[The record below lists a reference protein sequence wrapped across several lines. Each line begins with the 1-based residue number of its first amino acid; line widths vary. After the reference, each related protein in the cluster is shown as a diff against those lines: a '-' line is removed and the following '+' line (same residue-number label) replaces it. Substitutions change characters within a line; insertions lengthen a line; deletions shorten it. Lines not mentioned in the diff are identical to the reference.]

1 MKKIKVGALISSLLT
16 ILTMS
21 VQAQKIYDVDVEV
34 RENSIVINNTALDMI
49 EDERHASAVKI
60 LESVLEDDPSFHP
73 AYLNYYRAGRNVDE
87 KVEKVVNVL
96 KKGLE
101 IFEEDDEMA
110 YYLGNL
116 LQKEQRFDEAILAY
130 TDAINYSKINGEDFP
145 LVWAYYFNRGNCY
158 LKTNQYKKAIPD
170 YDYGLTLSPDNYD
183 ILTNRGYAYFR
194 TDKKE
199 AACKDWKTALELG
212 STVTEKYLQSYCK

>member
-96 KKGLE
+96 KKR
-101 IFEEDDEMA
+101 A
-110 YYLGNL
+110 
-116 LQKEQRFDEAILAY
+116 
-130 TDAINYSKINGEDFP
+130 
-145 LVWAYYFNRGNCY
+145 
-158 LKTNQYKKAIPD
+158 
-170 YDYGLTLSPDNYD
+170 
-183 ILTNRGYAYFR
+183 
-194 TDKKE
+194 
-199 AACKDWKTALELG
+199 
-212 STVTEKYLQSYCK
+212 